1 AGLKMLAVDQFHP
14 SLKESSAVANEVLAL
29 QEIFQHSG
37 HRSRIYAGESYTI
50 SGTSVESLRN
60 YHARA
65 RDILLIHYSLSSPL
79 LHEAFATS
87 SRKALVYHKI
97 TPAHY
102 LAGLDPALPEG
113 SEAARAELAQ
123 YDAKVRVAVAHS
135 GFSARDLA
143 EAGYGRVEV
152 IPYTLHEPLYGIQPD
167 P

>member
-1 AGLKMLAVDQFHP
+1 MFKVMTWNVENLFKPGAQPGAQSQAIYHAKIQGLASTINDQAP
-14 SLKESSAVANEVLAL
+14 DVLAL

-37 HRSRIYAGESYTI
+37 HRSRIYAGESCTI

-113 SEAARAELAQ
+113 SDAARADLAQ
-123 YDAKVRVAVAHS
+123 
-135 GFSARDLA
+135 L
-143 EAGYGRVEV
+143 
-152 IPYTLHEPLYGIQPD
+152 
-167 P
+167 